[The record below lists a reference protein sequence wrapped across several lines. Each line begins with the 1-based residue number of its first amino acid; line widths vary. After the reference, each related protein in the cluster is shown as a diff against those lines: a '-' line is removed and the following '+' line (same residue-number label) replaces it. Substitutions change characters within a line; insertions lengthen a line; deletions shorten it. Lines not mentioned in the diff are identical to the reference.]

1 MTRVRCG
8 WCDKAMNWCRWVR
21 HQRRKHGNFAPFI
34 LAPRRTTMTDHDDL
48 NLLPG
53 GVQLLG
59 TARCSEAEPQCCS
72 VGRTEAGDVML
83 ANHQGERFTIPAG
96 EVMATAALMLKTTQP

>member
-1 MTRVRCG
+1 M
-8 WCDKAMNWCRWVR
+8 
-21 HQRRKHGNFAPFI
+21 
-34 LAPRRTTMTDHDDL
+34 DHDDL

-72 VGRTEAGDVML
+72 VGRTEAGDLVL
-83 ANHQGERFTIPAG
+83 ANHAGQAFTVPAG
-96 EVMATAALMLKTTQP
+96 EVLEVLTLALRGLAP

>member
-8 WCDKAMNWCRWVR
+8 WCDKAMPARRWLR
-21 HQRRKHGNFAPFI
+21 HERRKHHGFAPFA
-34 LAPRRTTMTDHDDL
+34 LALKEAPMHDDL

-72 VGRTEAGDVML
+72 VGRTEAGDLVL
-83 ANHQGERFTIPAG
+83 ANHRGERFTIPAG
-96 EVMATAALMLKTTQP
+96 EVAQVLELAGRPR